1 MEILQQ
7 AAELFKEKAAGSEG
21 IDIGNIGSALSGL
34 MSNAEGKLDLQ
45 GIISNMNGEGLTSM
59 VSSWLGDGDNEGISA
74 DQVKNIFGGEKIS
87 EFASKLG
94 LDDNAAAEGLSNAV
108 PQIMDKVSSGGSLLD
123 SLGDLG
129 NLGDIGDLTEKAGG
143 LLGGVKKMFG
153 Q

>member
-129 NLGDIGDLTEKAGG
+129 DLGNLTEKAGG